1 MTELDDNL
9 TRLFA
14 EARETLP
21 EETFLENVAVRM
33 RHARRR
39 RAMRRAALVAAAAGL
54 AVAVTPIVA
63 EGSLTVANHL
73 GTWLPA
79 FGNVLLSPLCWA
91 CSLAVAAWGMRRA
104 QKG

>member
-1 MTELDDNL
+1 MTELDDTL

-21 EETFLENVAVRM
+21 EETFLQNVAVHM
-33 RHARRR
+33 SHARRR
-39 RAMRRAALVAAAAGL
+39 RAMRQAGLAAAAVGL
-54 AVAVTPIVA
+54 AVAVTPYVA
-63 EGSLTVANHL
+63 EGSLSVASHL
-73 GTWLPA
+73 GAWLPA
-79 FGNVLLSPLCWA
+79 FGNVLVSPLCWA